1 MNQNLNPVMFSLPGG
16 ISDNASD
23 ANNSGFDSPAGGS
36 QPEMSAYKIPPVAWM
51 LILLIGG
58 YIGLRYVMED

>member
-1 MNQNLNPVMFSLPGG
+1 MPDNPVMFGLPGG
-16 ISDNASD
+16 ISSSATDDN
-23 ANNSGFDSPAGGS
+23 NNGFDSPAGGS
-36 QPEMSAYKIPPVAWM
+36 KPEMSAYKIPPVLWM

>member
-1 MNQNLNPVMFSLPGG
+1 MPDSPVMFGLPGG
-16 ISDNASD
+16 ISSSATDD
-23 ANNSGFDSPAGGS
+23 NNSGFDSPSGGS
-36 QPEMSAYKIPPVAWM
+36 KPAEMSAYKIPPVLWM

>member
-1 MNQNLNPVMFSLPGG
+1 MDNPVMFGLPGG
-16 ISDNASD
+16 ISQSATADN
-23 ANNSGFDSPAGGS
+23 NNGFDSPGGES
-36 QPEMSAYKIPPVAWM
+36 KPEMSAYKIPPVLWM